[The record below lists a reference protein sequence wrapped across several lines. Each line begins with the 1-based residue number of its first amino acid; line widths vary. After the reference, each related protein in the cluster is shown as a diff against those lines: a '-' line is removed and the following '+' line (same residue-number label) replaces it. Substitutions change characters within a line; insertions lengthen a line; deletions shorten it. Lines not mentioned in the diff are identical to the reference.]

1 MRFRERKL
9 RIDVPEDSILPGRL
23 DTLVRRDGRR
33 LDEARPTTITPGFQ
47 EYAEGSALIEVGN
60 TRVLCA
66 ASLEERVPGFLRGQG
81 KGWVTAEYSM
91 LPRSTNTRTPRDRD
105 AGRISGRSQEIQRL
119 IGRSLRAVTDLESLG
134 ERTVYLDCD
143 VLQADGGTR
152 TASITGAYVAL
163 HQALKMLVT
172 HRVLPRIPLRDMVAA
187 VSVGILDG
195 ELLLD
200 LCYEEDF
207 RAQVD
212 FNLVLT
218 RGGALVEMQG
228 ATEGE
233 PFSRDLVSDV
243 VELAYRGM
251 QPMFQSQQEAIRQL

>member
-1 MRFRERKL
+1 M
-9 RIDVPEDSILPGRL
+9 
-23 DTLVRRDGRR
+23 
-33 LDEARPTTITPGFQ
+33 
-47 EYAEGSALIEVGN
+47 
-60 TRVLCA
+60 
-66 ASLEERVPGFLRGQG
+66 
-81 KGWVTAEYSM
+81 
-91 LPRSTNTRTPRDRD
+91 
-105 AGRISGRSQEIQRL
+105 
-119 IGRSLRAVTDLESLG
+119 
-134 ERTVYLDCD
+134 
-143 VLQADGGTR
+143 LQADGGTR

-163 HQALKMLVT
+163 HQALKVLVT
-172 HRVLPRIPLRDMVAA
+172 HRVLPRIPLRDTVAA
-187 VSVGILDG
+187 ISVGILEG

-233 PFSRDLVSDV
+233 PFSRDLVTDV

-251 QPMFQSQQEAIRQL
+251 QPMFQAQQEAIRLL